1 MKPYK
6 TNREDLI
13 ENLQGAARGLAALE
27 RRVSQRE
34 IDFDAPGSPHE
45 LDLYHLEASL
55 GATSALLNEAANF
68 IDDNIRTQ

>member
-6 TNREDLI
+6 TNRDDLI
-13 ENLQGAARGLAALE
+13 ENLRGESRGMAALE

-68 IDDNIRTQ
+68 IEDNIRTQ